1 MIASTEVLVGSP
13 TPDRKAL
20 EVTWLQRLK
29 DAKLR
34 LDFARNYLKDVVQ
47 DFPMKEISNSD
58 GHFAYQQAIRAENLA
73 LQDYNRV
80 RRIYGGLT
88 MNGIVPDEFVY
99 LKARAAN
106 AGGAEGESE

>member
-47 DFPMKEISNSD
+47 DFPMKEI
-58 GHFAYQQAIRAENLA
+58 
-73 LQDYNRV
+73 
-80 RRIYGGLT
+80 
-88 MNGIVPDEFVY
+88 
-99 LKARAAN
+99 
-106 AGGAEGESE
+106 